1 MAVSPAGKQTKHGF
15 YPMDRNI
22 IPTSLVASS
31 TVSLLVALLGLTPVH
46 AANWQVYK
54 YIDADV
60 TATDNL
66 QLGDGTEEL
75 VYSVKPSV
83 ELSFE
88 GQRFETDII
97 AGIEAYRFNER
108 GDSFVDPRLEVGTSG
123 TLVNNLLY
131 INSSLEVGKLLPEED
146 FFDLNE
152 DSETQSRIKIN
163 PFVSR
168 KFGRFAD
175 LYFGY
180 GHQSLDNESDG
191 DVDTSQD
198 TLDFSLGRNPKY
210 GGFIWGVGA
219 TYARDRADD
228 DTFDSTSAYGTL
240 GATVGQSLYLQL
252 LAGGELNDFAS
263 RRTDAIEQD
272 DESVLWE
279 LSLNWTPNERT
290 SLKVGYGDRFFGEG
304 PTFSFKQ
311 RLRNS
316 TLSATYTRD
325 VASANVNIGS
335 VTPFAELANNRPVTP
350 TGAADLTDNNVGSAL
365 FVDKRLQFG
374 YKLAGRR
381 SDLVIDGLY
390 SDREEINGDETREKL
405 IGRVAFDRHLSPLT
419 TVRLQYEH
427 LISEDNDVDRANE
440 NRVGLSLIY
449 NFDRKE
455 RGSILAEDD
464 E

>member
-1 MAVSPAGKQTKHGF
+1 
-15 YPMDRNI
+15 MDRNI

-31 TVSLLVALLGLTPVH
+31 TTSLLVALLGLTPVH

-75 VYSVKPSV
+75 VYSV
-83 ELSFE
+83 
-88 GQRFETDII
+88 
-97 AGIEAYRFNER
+97 
-108 GDSFVDPRLEVGTSG
+108 
-123 TLVNNLLY
+123 
-131 INSSLEVGKLLPEED
+131 NSSLEVGKLLPEED

-152 DSETQSRIKIN
+152 DSKTQSRIKIN

-263 RRTDAIEQD
+263 RRTDAIERD

-335 VTPFAELANNRPVTP
+335 VTPFAELNNNRPVTP
-350 TGAADLTDNNVGSAL
+350 TGVADLTGNNVGSAL

-381 SDLVIDGLY
+381 SD
-390 SDREEINGDETREKL
+390 
-405 IGRVAFDRHLSPLT
+405 DRHLSPLT

-455 RGSILAEDD
+455 RSSILAEDD